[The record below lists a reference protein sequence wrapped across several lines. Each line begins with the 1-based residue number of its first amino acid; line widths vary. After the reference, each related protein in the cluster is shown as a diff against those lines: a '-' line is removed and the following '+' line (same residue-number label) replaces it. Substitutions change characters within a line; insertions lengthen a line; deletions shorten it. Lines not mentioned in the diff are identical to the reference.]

1 MSTGAIIGI
10 IIAVIVVAAIAVVA
24 SRELRRAR
32 MRRQFGP
39 EYDRLAKELGSSKKA
54 EAELTARQRRV
65 EGLGIHPLTAE
76 QQASYAGQWTA
87 IQERFVDTPG
97 EAVSAATAL
106 VWDIMRDRGYPA
118 NDADASMEALSVYHP
133 RPLDGYRRAQQVRTD
148 SATTEEL
155 REALIRHRALFDE
168 LLGSTD
174 GRGQVGR
181 ELTRG
186 NAARTADTSR

>member
-54 EAELTARQRRV
+54 EAELAARRRRV
-65 EGLGIHPLTAE
+65 EALGIHPLTAE